1 MREKTY
7 FSLNRYFG
15 IGDGKESQIVQ
26 VPVEIGVDTIPD
38 ELECYL
44 RATGKRYWRSYKE
57 LPALEIMVYLL
68 TDKLRAYHV
77 VCPEQARIAGEK
89 MIGILESIDH
99 DDDTFPES
107 QISWI
112 REIIG

>member
-1 MREKTY
+1 MSYVDEV
-7 FSLNRYFG
+7 L
-15 IGDGKESQIVQ
+15 EIVQ

-44 RATGKRYWRSYKE
+44 CATGKRYWRSYKE

-68 TDKLRAYHV
+68 IDKLRAYHV
-77 VCPEQARIAGEK
+77 VCSEQGRIAGEK
-89 MIGILESIDH
+89 MIEILESIDQ

-107 QISWI
+107 QVSWI